1 MKKIFILFFGCL
13 FFIAAC
19 AQDIKVDSKFTNTA
33 RKLDT
38 KNTLQ
43 TIAFGS
49 CNNQGK
55 SQEMWKHVV
64 KNKPDLWI
72 WLGDIIYA
80 DTKNM
85 QVMADKYSSLK
96 NNMDYRRLLACS
108 PVIGIWDDHDFG
120 WNDAGKEYPMK
131 NESKRLL
138 LDFLDV
144 PKDTLVRA
152 REGIY
157 QSYVFGEKG
166 KKIKIILLD
175 TRFFR
180 DNVERTTGK
189 NKRYIVNN
197 EGDVLGDAQ
206 WVWLEKELESSD
218 AQINIIASGYQ
229 IISKEHRFEKWGNFP
244 KARARLFKLLQK
256 VKPAMPILIT
266 GDRHI
271 AELSRTRLVGLENPL
286 FEITSSGLT
295 HTWSEKRKEAN
306 QYRVGDLI
314 IEKNF
319 GLFKIDWSGEQPK
332 VTVEVRGLNNV
343 LFLKKGLF

>member
-166 KKIKIILLD
+166 KKIKII
-175 TRFFR
+175 
-180 DNVERTTGK
+180 
-189 NKRYIVNN
+189 
-197 EGDVLGDAQ
+197 
-206 WVWLEKELESSD
+206 
-218 AQINIIASGYQ
+218 
-229 IISKEHRFEKWGNFP
+229 
-244 KARARLFKLLQK
+244 
-256 VKPAMPILIT
+256 
-266 GDRHI
+266 
-271 AELSRTRLVGLENPL
+271 
-286 FEITSSGLT
+286 
-295 HTWSEKRKEAN
+295 
-306 QYRVGDLI
+306 
-314 IEKNF
+314 
-319 GLFKIDWSGEQPK
+319 
-332 VTVEVRGLNNV
+332 
-343 LFLKKGLF
+343 

>member
-108 PVIGIWDDHDFG
+108 PVIGIWDDHQG
-120 WNDAGKEYPMK
+120 LLMCDAG
-131 NESKRLL
+131 
-138 LDFLDV
+138 
-144 PKDTLVRA
+144 
-152 REGIY
+152 G
-157 QSYVFGEKG
+157 
-166 KKIKIILLD
+166 
-175 TRFFR
+175 
-180 DNVERTTGK
+180 
-189 NKRYIVNN
+189 
-197 EGDVLGDAQ
+197 
-206 WVWLEKELESSD
+206 
-218 AQINIIASGYQ
+218 
-229 IISKEHRFEKWGNFP
+229 
-244 KARARLFKLLQK
+244 
-256 VKPAMPILIT
+256 
-266 GDRHI
+266 
-271 AELSRTRLVGLENPL
+271 
-286 FEITSSGLT
+286 
-295 HTWSEKRKEAN
+295 
-306 QYRVGDLI
+306 
-314 IEKNF
+314 
-319 GLFKIDWSGEQPK
+319 
-332 VTVEVRGLNNV
+332 
-343 LFLKKGLF
+343 

>member
-180 DNVERTTGK
+180 DNVERTTGR

-229 IISKEHRFEKWGNFP
+229 IISKEHRFAKWGNFP